1 MKYKFF
7 MKYLFIFN
15 LFIAFFLYKSAEY
28 KLNGVYFT
36 YYGLFFFLGL
46 LSLNF
51 FLIVFWKFEKIR
63 PLGVTLLL
71 IPIFNFF
78 SGFVIHSTNINDNL
92 FPVMSKNESKQVQIN
107 NTTGYILDIDEVFEF
122 STDHFGFRKNPN
134 KKINY
139 SDKDNNYRILTLG
152 GSTTLNDHLDDRLT
166 WSNLLEEKL
175 NTAGFPAEVINT
187 GINGLTTKQNYKTFN
202 GMSKYQ
208 IDAAIF
214 LIGVNDW
221 QLQLRDP
228 KKVNNMFY
236 YLFNIEDT
244 LLFQFTKKIRDNLAF
259 FNNPI
264 SAPGIETKGN
274 NTILDLP
281 KVSQKV
287 KKENSIKE
295 VSSDFKYYVEK
306 IIKTCD
312 RKKIKCI
319 FLTQPNIFYNELDER
334 YDGLLKSNYFEN
346 NEMVKLTK
354 LYNNYLLSIKRKNIY
369 IFDLEPKIE
378 KNLLYF
384 RDDYHFT
391 KLGAKTISNVLSEFL
406 KEKIIN

>member
-1 MKYKFF
+1 

-15 LFIAFFLYKSAEY
+15 LFISLILYKSFEY
-28 KLNGVYFT
+28 KLQAPYFT
-36 YYGLFFFLGL
+36 YYALFFFLFL
-46 LSLNF
+46 VFLNF
-51 FLIVFWKFEKIR
+51 FLFIFWKFKKIR

-78 SGFVIHSTNINDNL
+78 SGFILNSIDLNSDL
-92 FPVMSKNESKQVQIN
+92 FPQMRKNETKQVFIKD
-107 NTTGYILDIDEVFEF
+107 NTGFNLNLDREFQF

-139 SDKDNNYRILTLG
+139 LNKDVNFRIMTLG
-152 GSTTLNDHLDDRLT
+152 GSTTLNDHLDDQLT
-166 WSNLLEEKL
+166 WSNLLENNL
-175 NTAGFPAEVINT
+175 NLAGLSSEVINT
-187 GINGLTTKQNYKTFN
+187 GINGLTTKQNYRIFF

-208 IDAAIF
+208 IDTAIF

-221 QLQLRDP
+221 QLQIRDK
-228 KKVNNMFY
+228 KKVNNIFY

-259 FNNPI
+259 FNNPM
-264 SAPGIETKGN
+264 SAPGIEYKDNKVIVTIERSEPKEKKI
-274 NTILDLP
+274 NT
-281 KVSQKV
+281 
-287 KKENSIKE
+287 IKE
-295 VSSDFKYYVEK
+295 VSADFKFYVQK
-306 IIKTCD
+306 IINHCNK
-312 RKKIKCI
+312 KKIKCI

-334 YDGLLKSNYFEN
+334 YDGLLKSNYLEN

-391 KLGAKTISNVLSEFL
+391 KLGAKTISNELSEFL
-406 KEKIIN
+406 KKNIIN